1 MSSFSEHRL
10 LNAVLDS
17 ARWQKRAIML
27 AVDGLGLPLMLWAAY
42 ALRFSTLDV
51 AIEPWWLL
59 PGAVLI
65 SLACLYICG
74 FYRSIVRYLG
84 AEAVWSIV
92 FGMGAAVVTL
102 AGMAYMMELQV
113 PRSVFMIFWVLS
125 VLYLGASR
133 FVARR
138 VLFRLVS
145 GYFNREP
152 VAIYGAGAAGGQ
164 LAAALQSAGELRP
177 VLIVD
182 DEPGK
187 QNMLLSG
194 VPVSGRGR
202 LAEMVREGRVRT
214 VLLAMPSMPR
224 HRRMALVTWLEKLGV
239 RVQTVPS
246 FVDIAS
252 GRARLEEIKDVAI
265 EDLLGRDP
273 VPPRRD
279 LLSRCIAGKNVLVTG
294 AGGSIGSELC
304 RQIIKLGPS
313 SLVLL
318 EQSEVALYDIERE
331 LKAALRAADLDIP
344 IVPMLG
350 SVVNRGYVKRL
361 CENHAI
367 DTLYHA
373 AAYKHVPIVEGN
385 PAAGVR
391 NNILGT
397 LETAQGAEAAG
408 VKHFILISTDK
419 AVRPTNVMGAT
430 KRFAEM
436 VLQAMAAKGS
446 ATVFSMVRFG
456 NVLGSSGSVVP
467 LFRDQIARGGPVT
480 VTHPDVI
487 RYFMTIPEASQ
498 LVIQAGAMARGGE
511 VFVLDMGEPVRIVD
525 LAYTLIRLMGLTVRN
540 ESNPEGDIEVAFTGL
555 RPGEKLY
562 EELLIG
568 ECSTHTEHEM
578 IMQASEE
585 MLDLEEMLRALEA
598 FRGALERGDSEGI
611 KALLR
616 AYVNGYM
623 PRLPGDEPG
632 PPRKSHTPL
641 RETATLGMA
650 RPGDAASI
658 DNTPGSVH

>member
-1 MSSFSEHRL
+1 MASLSEHGL
-10 LNAVLDS
+10 LSAILDS
-17 ARWQKRAIML
+17 RRWQKRAIML
-27 AVDGLGLPLMLWAAY
+27 TVDALGLPVMLWAAY
-42 ALRFSTLDV
+42 ALRFNSLDV
-51 AIEPWWLL
+51 AVQPLWLV
-59 PGAVLI
+59 PASVAI
-65 SLACLYICG
+65 SLASLYICG

-102 AGMAYMMELQV
+102 AGMAYMMTLDV
-113 PRSVFMIFWVLS
+113 PRSVFVIFWVLS

-145 GYFNREP
+145 GYLNREP

-164 LAAALQSAGELRP
+164 LASALQAAGELRP

-187 QNMLLSG
+187 QNMVLSG

-202 LAEMVREGRVRT
+202 LAEMVEEGKVRT

-252 GRARLEEIKDVAI
+252 GKARLEEIKDVAI

-273 VPPRRD
+273 VPPHPD
-279 LLSRCIAGKNVLVTG
+279 LLGRCITGKNVLVTG

-304 RQIIKLGPS
+304 RQIIKLNPAS
-313 SLVLL
+313 VVLL

-331 LKAALRAADLDIP
+331 LKGLMKSAGVTAEV
-344 IVPMLG
+344 VPMLG
-350 SVVNRGYVKRL
+350 SVVNRGYVRRL
-361 CENHAI
+361 CESHGI
-367 DTLYHA
+367 ETLYHA

-436 VLQAMAAKGS
+436 VLQAMAARGS
-446 ATVFSMVRFG
+446 DTVFSMVRFG

-467 LFRDQIARGGPVT
+467 LFRDQIQRGGPVT

-525 LAYTLIRLMGLTVRN
+525 LAHTLIRLMGLSVRDK
-540 ESNPEGDIEVAFTGL
+540 SNPDGDIEVAFTGL

-585 MLDLEEMLRALEA
+585 MLDMAEMHQALDA
-598 FRGALERGDSEGI
+598 LRGALDRGDSEGI

-616 AYVNGYM
+616 AYVRGYM
-623 PRLPGDEPG
+623 PGLPGDQPS
-632 PPRKSHTPL
+632 PPKQPLTPL
-641 RETATLGMA
+641 RETATG
-650 RPGDAASI
+650 AAAPLDSP
-658 DNTPGSVH
+658 TGSVH